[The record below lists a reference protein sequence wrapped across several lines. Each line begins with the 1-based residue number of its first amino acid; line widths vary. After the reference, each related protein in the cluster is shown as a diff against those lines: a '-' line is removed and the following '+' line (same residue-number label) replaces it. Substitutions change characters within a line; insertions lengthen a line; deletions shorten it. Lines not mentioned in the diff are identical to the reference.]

1 MLKSYFIRNG
11 FDNNNGM
18 NNFSDLLI
26 EAGEEISIPSHSY
39 RQKGVDVRETK
50 VDKVISRQCGKK
62 EGLYFTLTPTA
73 HTTPSTLVDVLQNC
87 IKKLLRECGVN
98 DGKILVVGLGNE
110 NVVVDA
116 LGNEVVKKIKTGGKA
131 FTLSAIAPKVADI
144 TGIKS
149 FDIVKAIVDHHK
161 PSAVIAIDTLATGY
175 LHRLGNCYQLTTAG
189 ICPGGGVDNP
199 QTCLNKNTLFV
210 PVVAIGVPLIISV
223 GNIMGDNSAEYAKYM
238 LTPRDVDTL
247 VSNSA
252 DIISAAINN
261 LSL

>member
-1 MLKSYFIRNG
+1 
-11 FDNNNGM
+11 M

-26 EAGEEISIPSHSY
+26 EAGEEISIPCHSY

-50 VDKVISRQCGKK
+50 VDKVLSHQCGKK
-62 EGLYFTLTPTA
+62 EGLYLTLTPNA
-73 HTTPSTLVDVLQNC
+73 HTTPTTLGDVLQNC
-87 IKKLLRECGVN
+87 IKKLIRECGVN
-98 DGKILVVGLGNE
+98 NGKILVVGLGNE

-116 LGNEVVKKIKTGGKA
+116 LGNEVVKRIRTGGKT
-131 FTLSAIAPKVADI
+131 FSLSAIAPKVADI

-149 FDIVKAIVDHHK
+149 FDIVKAIVDHHN
-161 PSAVIAIDTLATGY
+161 PALVIAIDTLATSL

-199 QTCLNKNTLFV
+199 QTCLNRSTLSV

-223 GNIMGDNSAEYAKYM
+223 GSIMGNNSREYARYM

-247 VSNSA
+247 VRNSA
-252 DIISAAINN
+252 DVISSAINDI
-261 LSL
+261 SL

>member
-1 MLKSYFIRNG
+1 
-11 FDNNNGM
+11 M
-18 NNFSDLLI
+18 NNHSDLLI
-26 EAGEEISIPSHSY
+26 EAGEELSIPCRSY

-50 VDKVISRQCGKK
+50 VDKVLSRQCGKK
-62 EGLYFTLTPTA
+62 EGLYLTLTPNA
-73 HTTPSTLVDVLQNC
+73 HTEPSTLVDVLQNSV
-87 IKKLLRECGVN
+87 KKLIRECGVN

-116 LGNEVVKKIKTGGKA
+116 LGNEVIKKIRTGGKA
-131 FTLSAIAPKVADI
+131 FSLSAIAPKVADI

-149 FDIVKAIVDHHK
+149 FDIVKAIVDYCK
-161 PSAVIAIDTLATGY
+161 PNLVIAIDTLATSY

-199 QTCLNKNTLFV
+199 QTCLNRNTLSV

-223 GNIMGDNSAEYAKYM
+223 GSIANNNSAEYAKYM

-247 VSNSA
+247 VTNGA
-252 DIISAAINN
+252 NVISAAINN
-261 LSL
+261 IAL